1 MTPIFNTIGI
11 SATGMAAERLRMEVI
26 ANNLANAQ
34 STRSANG
41 GAYRRQEVVFEAV
54 LADTLKKASGVSGL
68 GGVRA
73 VEVVEDQS
81 ELPRIHMPGHPDADK
96 EGYVTMPNV
105 QLPMEMVDLLTA
117 SRAYEANVK
126 AAQTFRQMQE
136 QALSILR
143 G

>member
-1 MTPIFNTIGI
+1 MTPIFNTMGI
-11 SATGMAAERLRMEVI
+11 SATGMSAERLRMEVI

-41 GAYRRQEVVFEAV
+41 GAYRRQEVVFEAIM
-54 LADTLKKASGVSGL
+54 ADTMKKASGATGL

-73 VEVVEDQS
+73 VEIVEDQS
-81 ELPRIHMPGHPDADK
+81 ELPKIYMPGHPDADK

>member
-1 MTPIFNTIGI
+1 MTPIFKAIGI

-54 LADTLKKASGVSGL
+54 LADTLRKASTASGM
-68 GGVRA
+68 GGVRV
-73 VEVVEDQS
+73 VEIAEDQS
-81 ELPRIHMPGHPDADK
+81 ELPKVYMPGHPDADK

-105 QLPMEMVDLLTA
+105 QIPMEMVDLLTA
-117 SRAYEANVK
+117 ARAYEANVK